1 KFLRNEG
8 TGPPLHAADETGSE
22 RGASPPWR
30 VCRRARLAYQEP
42 FVSVVS
48 AMVTVPDGDSE
59 FVWRMG
65 SAGGAL
71 LSGAAGCSRPP
82 RAERTTAASILAR
95 TLRARRVLATS
106 GKSTL
111 APVVRMRDPAVG
123 PIASSAATQ
132 TRPTPPQIAPV
143 VESTHRQH
151 ATPSPANRTTPR
163 TIRHNQPRA
172 GQTTTDSTT

>member
-1 KFLRNEG
+1 MTTLALADVPSCVDKAGRRAFPPHRLRILGRKFLRNEG

-65 SAGGAL
+65 SAG
-71 LSGAAGCSRPP
+71 
-82 RAERTTAASILAR
+82 
-95 TLRARRVLATS
+95 
-106 GKSTL
+106 
-111 APVVRMRDPAVG
+111 
-123 PIASSAATQ
+123 
-132 TRPTPPQIAPV
+132 
-143 VESTHRQH
+143 
-151 ATPSPANRTTPR
+151 
-163 TIRHNQPRA
+163 
-172 GQTTTDSTT
+172 